1 MKEFKRNIIKNLYH
15 TNFNI
20 RNKENCLMTKHFE
33 EEGFGPIGI
42 IKNCMTKRC
51 DSFGG
56 TCNPKRYFVMK
67 KDKKFV

>member
-1 MKEFKRNIIKNLYH
+1 
-15 TNFNI
+15 
-20 RNKENCLMTKHFE
+20 MTKHFE
-33 EEGFGPIGI
+33 EEGFGPMGI

-56 TCNPKRYFVMK
+56 TCNPRRYFVMK